1 MRERS
6 TAATRLFPSEILSPF
21 LVSRALLAGLTLV
34 VAVVLRQAPASLW
47 TRWDGQWYLGIAEHG
62 YHWGIGGKPALA
74 FAPLYPLLV
83 RAGLAAG
90 WPGIAAGLIIS
101 NAAFLGALFYLHALV
116 AEARGAEIARRT
128 VWLVALLP
136 TAFFFLAPYSESLF
150 LLCAVAALYHAR
162 RVQTGRAALW
172 AGLGM
177 VARPTGIILL
187 PVILVALARRRAP
200 IPVLLA
206 SCLPAV
212 ASVAAYLW
220 YLSWERLPLDVL
232 LGAQRNWHRALTFPW
247 TGFVASVQWLAAHA
261 AANIP
266 WAVENI
272 LQLAVTVVFLGL
284 TVAAWRYLSSAERMY
299 CAGFW
304 ALVLTSPEWLN
315 HYYAPFSSMD
325 RFVLALFPLFGWLAG
340 RIPHHR
346 FGAVLAAN
354 AAFMLGAATVHLTGG
369 WVG

>member
-1 MRERS
+1 M
-6 TAATRLFPSEILSPF
+6 
-21 LVSRALLAGLTLV
+21 SRALLAGLTFV
-34 VAVVLRQAPASLW
+34 VAFFLHRAPAALW

-62 YHWGIGGKPALA
+62 YHWGIHGKPALA

-83 RAGLAAG
+83 HAGLAAG
-90 WPGIAAGLIIS
+90 WPGVVAGLIMS
-101 NAAFLGALFYLHALV
+101 NVAFLAALFYLYRLL
-116 AEARGAEIARRT
+116 AEVRGVEIARRT
-128 VWLVALLP
+128 IWLMALLP

-150 LLCAVAALYHAR
+150 LLCAVASLYHAHR
-162 RVQTGRAALW
+162 RGALWAGGW

-177 VARPTGIILL
+177 LARPTGVILL
-187 PVILVALARRRAP
+187 PVIVVALARKGAP
-200 IPVLLA
+200 LRTLFAACIP
-206 SCLPAV
+206 
-212 ASVAAYLW
+212 SVVSAIIYLW
-220 YLSWERLPLDVL
+220 YLSWQRLPFDVV

-247 TGFVASVQWLAAHA
+247 TGFIASVQWLASHA

-272 LQLAVTVVFLGL
+272 LQLAVTVLFLGL
-284 TVAAWRYLSSAERMY
+284 TIAAWRYLSSAERMY

-304 ALVLTSPEWLN
+304 ALVLTSPEWMD

-325 RFVLALFPLFGWLAG
+325 RFVLALFPLFAWLAG

-346 FGAVLAAN
+346 FSAFLAAN
-354 AAFMLGAATVHLTGG
+354 AAIMLGAATVHLAGG